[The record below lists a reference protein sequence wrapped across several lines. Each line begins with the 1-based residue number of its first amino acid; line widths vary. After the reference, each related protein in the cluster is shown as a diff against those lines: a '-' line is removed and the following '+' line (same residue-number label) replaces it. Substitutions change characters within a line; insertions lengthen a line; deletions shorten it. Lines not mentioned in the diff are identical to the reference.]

1 MFILNSFEIKH
12 KNKVIYDCVF
22 NDSKMEE
29 REDLFTTL
37 IIGENG
43 AGKSFLLKML
53 SDFFRHISNRNK
65 PNNVKYDFFKV
76 KYQLNENFY
85 SIEKSE
91 GRLISYKNNN
101 PIDIESVE
109 FPKKFIVLSF
119 MVNDKFSFVNEKE
132 GLGRYRYLGVR
143 ATSNATYTSTIQKK
157 LLLSILNIISD
168 SRKIPSINKVFD
180 FVGLNGELEIV
191 YTLKRKTLFTR
202 KMSSDLLKSKFESIL
217 RRKEFIN
224 KSYPEEI
231 NISSNELNEFINSL
245 SGSKFVSGNKIIYT
259 LDFSKSQ
266 DFDLVRNIRFLDLME
281 KLELISSP
289 DIKFVKDDSFDF
301 EYTSSGEKHFI
312 FTMINL
318 ISTIENDSL
327 ILIDEPELSLHP
339 KWQMKYIRL
348 LKNITNEFKT
358 SHCILA
364 SHSHFMVS
372 DLAPDSSSLVSLQ
385 KNIDN
390 GMELRVSKLIPYDT
404 YSWSAENILYEVFK
418 LRTTRNSYFEH
429 DLTNLL
435 KMVSEQSTETENI
448 SKLQEK
454 LEKYVFNENDP
465 INVILSQS
473 RSYLESLKHD

>member
-29 REDLFTTL
+29 RENLFTTL

-43 AGKSFLLKML
+43 AGKSFLLKMI
-53 SDFFRHISNRNK
+53 SDFFRHISNRSK
-65 PNNVKYDFFKV
+65 PNNIKYDFFKV
-76 KYQLNENFY
+76 KYQLNENLY
-85 SIEKSE
+85 SIEKSD
-91 GRLISYKNNN
+91 GKLISYKNEKL
-101 PIDIESVE
+101 IDIESAE
-109 FPKKFIVLSF
+109 FPRKFIALSF

-157 LLLSILNIISD
+157 LLSSILHILSD
-168 SRKIPSINKVFD
+168 SKKTPSINKVFD
-180 FVGLNGELEIV
+180 FVGLNGEIEIV

-224 KSYPEEI
+224 KSYSDEI
-231 NISSNELNEFINSL
+231 NVSANELNKFINSL
-245 SGSKFVSGNKIIYT
+245 AGSEFVSGNKIKYS
-259 LDFSKSQ
+259 LDFSKAT
-266 DFDLVRNIRFLDLME
+266 DFDLIRNIKFLDMME
-281 KLELISSP
+281 KIELISSP

-318 ISTIENDSL
+318 ISTIEDDSL

-372 DLAPDSSSLVSLQ
+372 DLSPDSSSLVSLQ
-385 KNIDN
+385 KIVDN
-390 GMELRVSKLIPYDT
+390 GIESRVSKLIPYDT

-418 LRTTRNSYFEH
+418 LRTTRNYYFEY
-429 DLTNLL
+429 DMTELL
-435 KMVSEQSTETENI
+435 KLISQQSDN
-448 SKLQEK
+448 
-454 LEKYVFNENDP
+454 LEKIASLHAKLAKYVLDSSDP
-465 INVILSQS
+465 IIQILDSAKNYIEMKS
-473 RSYLESLKHD
+473 